1 MQFKSR
7 KDPLYTSIV
16 GAIIAFLF
24 FSTFYFIL
32 EGNNVTATIVTVV
45 INAAVGFL
53 LTWMLMGTSYI
64 MNKEYLRYKA
74 GPIKGK
80 IALDSIRQVKVGKTL
95 YVGLKPASARNGI
108 VIYYNKYDEIYIS
121 PESNSHFVEELKKL
135 NPSIEVL
142 D

>member
-7 KDPLYTSIV
+7 KDPLFTSIF

-24 FSTFYFIL
+24 FSTFYFIV

-45 INAAVGFL
+45 FNVAVCIL
-53 LTWMLMGTSYI
+53 LIWMLTGTSYI
-64 MNKEYLRYKA
+64 LNKEYLLYKT

-80 IALDSIRQVKVGKTL
+80 IALDTIQKIEVGQTM
-95 YVGLKPASARNGI
+95 YVGLKPATARKGI
-108 VIYYNKYDEIYIS
+108 IIRYNKYDQIYIS
-121 PESNSHFVEELKKL
+121 PNSNSSFVDELKKL